1 MTLFETSGVEK
12 SFGGLRA
19 LDGVDVSIDEG
30 ELVGLI
36 GPNGAGKTTYFN
48 CVTGLLEP
56 DGGTI
61 RFDGEDVTDKPSA
74 ELARA
79 GMVRT
84 FQLSR
89 TLKSMTVRENVQ
101 IAAMDHPGE
110 SAIHAFRQTDALYEN
125 EERITERAED
135 LLDRFGLGH
144 LKDTTAGTIS
154 GGDRR
159 ILEICR
165 GLMLD
170 PKLFLLDEPFAGVN
184 EATVEEISKYIK
196 DLNDEGMTFVII
208 EHGLRELVQLVDRLI
223 VLHEGAV
230 LADGDPR
237 DVVSDEE
244 VINVYMG
251 NAMDLDEGDEGA
263 ESAES
268 EA

>member
-1 MTLFETSGVEK
+1 MTLFETNGVEK
-12 SFGGLRA
+12 SFGGLQA
-19 LDGVDVSIDEG
+19 LNGVNVSIDEG

-48 CVTGLLEP
+48 CVTGLLESD
-56 DGGTI
+56 DGTV
-61 RFDGEDVTDKPSA
+61 RFNGQDVTNMDSA
-74 ELARA
+74 ELARE

-89 TLKSMTVRENVQ
+89 TLQTMTVRENVQ

-110 SAIHAFRQTDALYEN
+110 NALTAFRQTDEMYEV
-125 EERITERAED
+125 EEQITERADD
-135 LLDRFGLGH
+135 LLNRFDLGH
-144 LKDTTAGTIS
+144 LKDTTAGKIS
-154 GGDRR
+154 GGDRK

-196 DLNDEGMTFVII
+196 NLNDEGMTFVII

-230 LADGDPR
+230 LADGDPYE
-237 DVVSDEE
+237 VVSDEQ

-251 NAMDLDEGDEGA
+251 KPMNLDEDTEK
-263 ESAES
+263 
-268 EA
+268 EASNA

>member
-12 SFGGLRA
+12 SFAGLQA
-19 LDGVDVSIDEG
+19 LDGVDVSIDDG

-56 DGGTI
+56 DDGTI
-61 RFDGEDVTDKPSA
+61 RFDGQDVTDMDSS
-74 ELARA
+74 ELARE

-89 TLKSMTVRENVQ
+89 TLKTMTVRQNVQ
-101 IAAMDHPGE
+101 IAATNHPGE
-110 SAIHAFRQTDALYEN
+110 NALTALRQTDEMYEA
-125 EERITERAED
+125 EERVTARADD
-135 LLDRFGLGH
+135 LLDRFDLGH
-144 LKDTTAGTIS
+144 LKDTTAGKIS
-154 GGDRR
+154 GGDRK

-184 EATVEEISKYIK
+184 EASVEEISKYIK

-230 LADGDPR
+230 LADGDPY
-237 DVVSDEE
+237 DVVSDEQ

-251 NAMDLDEGDEGA
+251 KPMDITEGA
-263 ESAES
+263 ESETSDA
-268 EA
+268 